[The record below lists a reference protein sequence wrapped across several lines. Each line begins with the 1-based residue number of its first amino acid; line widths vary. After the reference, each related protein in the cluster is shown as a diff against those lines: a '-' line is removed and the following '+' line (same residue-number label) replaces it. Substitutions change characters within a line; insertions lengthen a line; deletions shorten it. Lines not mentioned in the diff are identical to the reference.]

1 MHLIKNFGNR
11 KELHFLTIIFIF
23 LSLFL
28 ILKENFWHLM
38 IVPNAKNDF
47 TDFRCVASWARLF
60 ENITS
65 WQFIYNDLSGC
76 RINYPRV
83 WIIISKFLNLHNEAF
98 LYAYL
103 SILLILYIYI
113 FYKLVQKYSSYFFIY
128 IFFSGSSMLLM
139 ERGNI
144 DIVIFVLL
152 YFSLRSEILISRYF
166 LFILSVILKIFPIF
180 GFLSLLKN
188 NKNYYYFFIT
198 IILCILYFV
207 IFKNDLYMIANNTPR
222 TGDMSYGTLS
232 ITKNLEKHFNIY
244 LNYYYLSFGLVILSL
259 IIYFFLEKKL
269 FKLKN
274 NTEDKFYFMGAGI
287 FIFSFLINSNFDY
300 RLIFLTFSIPAILKI
315 KNTYFKILVLSSM
328 VISFELH
335 RLIYF
340 IGFFGGVFNS
350 ISKIMLFILIIS
362 LYLDIIIN
370 NKKIKFYYQKL
381 S

>member
-65 WQFIYNDLSGC
+65 WQIIYNDLSGC

-166 LFILSVILKIFPIF
+166 LFLLTVILKIFPIF
-180 GFLSLLKN
+180 GFLCLLKN

-274 NTEDKFYFMGAGI
+274 NTEDKFYFMGGGGYL
-287 FIFSFLINSNFDY
+287 FFLF
-300 RLIFLTFSIPAILKI
+300 
-315 KNTYFKILVLSSM
+315 
-328 VISFELH
+328 
-335 RLIYF
+335 
-340 IGFFGGVFNS
+340 
-350 ISKIMLFILIIS
+350 
-362 LYLDIIIN
+362 
-370 NKKIKFYYQKL
+370 
-381 S
+381 